1 MSKTAKTIN
10 WKKTTDELIALQKR
24 WKEIGPVPTKQSDKI
39 WKRFRAA
46 CDHFFNNKS
55 KYFSQIDTRYEENL
69 EMKNKLIEEIE
80 NFELTSDVEKNLN
93 SLKDMQRQWSEI
105 GFVPLKHK
113 NEIQD
118 RYRKAIN
125 SKFDLLKLDENKK
138 ALLKFRSR
146 IENIINKPNSQQ
158 RLRIERDKLFNK
170 LKQMENDISLW
181 ENNIGFFA
189 DSENAE
195 SMINDVNRKI
205 ESARNKIEQL
215 KGKIKMLD
223 EYED

>member
-1 MSKTAKTIN
+1 MQNSTD

-24 WKEIGPVPTKQSDKI
+24 WKDIGPVPAKLSDKI

-46 CDHFFNNKS
+46 CDHFFENKS
-55 KYFSQIDTRYEENL
+55 NFFSQIDTRYEENL
-69 EMKNKLIEEIE
+69 EKKNKLIEEIE
-80 NFELTSDVEKNLN
+80 NFELTKDVENNLK
-93 SLKDMQRQWSEI
+93 SLKELQRQWSEI

-125 SKFDLLKLDENKK
+125 AKFDQLKLDDNKK
-138 ALLKFRSR
+138 SLLKFRSR
-146 IENIINKPNSQQ
+146 IENITGKPNAQQ
-158 RLRIERDKLFNK
+158 RLHMERDKLFNK
-170 LKQMENDISLW
+170 LKQMESDITLW

-189 DSENAE
+189 NSENAE

-205 ESARNKIEQL
+205 ESAKIKIEQL
-215 KGKIKMLD
+215 KAKIKMLD
-223 EYED
+223 EFEEQ